1 MPTGYTSGI
10 LDGKINTFEE
20 FATICTRAFGA
31 TIHMRDEDLYVHYE
45 PRIPSLYHLKAIEE
59 KKKELEKY
67 NTLSDEDL
75 LVEMRKGLNE
85 DLVYYK
91 EKLEESSRN
100 LEKLNSMLEST
111 KSWVPPTEDHESF
124 RNFMIDQLEMTI
136 KHDGDPSYY
145 VEKIMEVEKELEREI
160 DIKSERK
167 SSIKEIK
174 NQISYHEIEHQKDF
188 DRCKVSNDWMGSVLK
203 SIKK

>member
-20 FATICTRAFGA
+20 FATVCTRAFGA
-31 TIHMRDEDLYVHYE
+31 TIHMKDDSLDSPYE
-45 PRIPSLYHLKAIEE
+45 PRTPSLYHLKAIQE
-59 KKKELEKY
+59 KKEELEKY

-75 LVEMRKGLNE
+75 LVEMKKGLNE

-91 EKLEESSRN
+91 GKLEESTRN
-100 LEKLNSMLEST
+100 LEKLNSMLESA
-111 KSWVPPTEDHESF
+111 KSWIPPTEDHEAF
-124 RNFMIDQLEMTI
+124 RTFMIDQLEMTI
-136 KHDGDPSYY
+136 KHDGDSSYY
-145 VEKIMEVEKELEREI
+145 VEKIMEVERELGKEI
-160 DIKSERK
+160 DLKAERK
-167 SSIKEIK
+167 SKIKELK

-188 DRCKVSNDWMGSVLK
+188 DRCQVSNDWVNSVLE